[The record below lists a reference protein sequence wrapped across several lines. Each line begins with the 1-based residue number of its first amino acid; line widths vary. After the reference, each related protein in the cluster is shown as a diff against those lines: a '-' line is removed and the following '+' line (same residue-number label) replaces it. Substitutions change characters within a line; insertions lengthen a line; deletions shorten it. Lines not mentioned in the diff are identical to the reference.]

1 MAVRRIGTFRSRYT
15 LDERKRLVLEGTGRT
30 RWGRYGQGGN
40 KQNIEPEVLRN
51 EAGHFPA
58 KKHVLREA
66 ALIFR
71 AKSGERW
78 RI

>member
-1 MAVRRIGTFRSRYT
+1 M
-15 LDERKRLVLEGTGRT
+15 
-30 RWGRYGQGGN
+30 GRYGQGGN